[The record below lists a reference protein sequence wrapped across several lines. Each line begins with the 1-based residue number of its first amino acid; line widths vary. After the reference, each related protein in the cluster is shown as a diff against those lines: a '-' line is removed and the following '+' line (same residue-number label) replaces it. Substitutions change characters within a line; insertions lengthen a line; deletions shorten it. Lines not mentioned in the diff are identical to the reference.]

1 MNRYCN
7 PFRGPHGSAYKL
19 TAMGMVLLLA
29 CIIIY
34 GVSHSQKITK
44 EKGSSGPI
52 PVASYTLARQ
62 DMNRT
67 ISLSGKTVPVS
78 QVDITT
84 KYAGKIAAVRVN
96 LGDTV
101 EPGQVLL
108 LQDVVDATLSLQQ
121 GQAALLQAMADS
133 RAAESQF
140 YADLKKA
147 EVDYDMAKINYNRY
161 QVLRDEGAV
170 SQRELDTIYQA
181 FIDAQAVLDNLN
193 SQNVGSVP
201 ASIAGKYAAQ
211 DKADYAVHSLAQQ
224 IDDMTLRAPRSG
236 VITYRNAEAGTIV
249 PANTKV
255 LTITDTSGMYV
266 DCALS
271 EEDVAFM
278 QMGTP
283 VTVSIDSLAKT
294 YDGIVTYVSPA
305 MNDADKTYAIRITL
319 QNPDA
324 LLRGGMLAEMNI
336 SVLQRKDT
344 LFVPKEALDV
354 QNGTS
359 RAYVIRPDQTV
370 EIRTVQTGLM
380 NDSYIEVTDGLSE
393 GDVIATTN
401 LARLK
406 DGTAV
411 TVD

>member
-1 MNRYCN
+1 MNR
-7 PFRGPHGSAYKL
+7 FSTLFSGPHGSAYKL
-19 TAMGMVLLLA
+19 AAMGLVLLLA
-29 CIIIY
+29 CIAIY
-34 GVSHSQKITK
+34 GISHSHQVTK
-44 EKGSSGPI
+44 VKGKNGAI
-52 PVASYTLARQ
+52 PVSSYTLMRQ

-84 KYAGKIAAVRVN
+84 KYAGKIAAVNVN

-101 EPGQVLL
+101 DPGQVLL
-108 LQDVVDATLSLQQ
+108 RQDVVDATLSLQQ
-121 GQAALLQAMADS
+121 GQAALLQATADS

-147 EVDYDMAKINYNRY
+147 EVDYETAKVNYNRY

-170 SQRELDTIYQA
+170 SQQELDTIYQA
-181 FIDAQAVLDNLN
+181 FVDAQAVLDNLN

-211 DKADYAVHSLAQQ
+211 DKADYAVHSLSQQ

-236 VITYRNAEAGTIV
+236 VITYRNAEVGTIV

-266 DCALS
+266 DCSLS
-271 EEDVAFM
+271 EEDVAFI
-278 QMGTP
+278 QVGTP
-283 VTVSIDSLAKT
+283 VTVSIDTLSQT
-294 YDGIVTYVSPA
+294 YDGTVTYVSPTL
-305 MNDADKTYAIRITL
+305 NDTDKTYAMRITL
-319 QNPDA
+319 QNPDS
-324 LLRGGMLAEMNI
+324 LLRGGMLAESKIN
-336 SVLQRKDT
+336 VLQRPDT

-354 QNGTS
+354 QNGAS
-359 RAYVIRPDQTV
+359 RVYVIKPDQTI
-370 EIRTVQTGLM
+370 EIRTVKTGLM
-380 NDSYIEVTDGLSE
+380 NDEYVEITDGLSD
-393 GDVIATTN
+393 GDVIARTN

-411 TVD
+411 TTE